1 MAGPVAVGIKTNAR
15 QNEMRTSPPLLHG
28 QAHSV
33 GRNRAFTL
41 IELLVV
47 IAIIALL
54 AALLLPSLQN
64 AQESARITAC
74 INNLKQIGTAVQ
86 VYIDDADDYFPLIHV
101 GNNSPRLTM
110 FDRLAET
117 RYLPTRTYPHPVDGP
132 IVGVDVFRCPTLQR
146 KYGGRLWPLNNNTA
160 GSYQCNYSSSAIPG
174 LLNGTNGPTAGYRNG
189 YYGPYKIT
197 EIVQP
202 SVCII
207 AGDAV
212 VKVADSGGWVF
223 GAAYRAAS
231 EARIGLGNSYSG
243 IFGQHWLSTGNP
255 GPWVGY
261 TTHNSPN
268 LLFVDGHISRWKYGT
283 HFDATTGAPDLPNR
297 MVSYDASGPTW

>member
-1 MAGPVAVGIKTNAR
+1 MTTAIF
-15 QNEMRTSPPLLHG
+15 G
-28 QAHSV
+28 QAMDDPV
-33 GRNRAFTL
+33 LKRLGQNWRVRRRNGFTL

-54 AALLLPSLQN
+54 AALLLPSLQ
-64 AQESARITAC
+64 SARETALTSQC
-74 INNLKQIGTAVQ
+74 ANNVRQIGIATHA
-86 VYIDDADDYFPLIHV
+86 YIDDADGAFPLIHV
-101 GNNSPRLTM
+101 GNLSPRLTM

-117 RYLPTRTYPHPVDGP
+117 RYLPTRTYQHPVDGP

-160 GSYQCNYSSSAIPG
+160 GTYQCNYSSTAIPG

-212 VKVADSGGWVF
+212 VKVADSGGWVY

-231 EARIGLGNSYSG
+231 EARTGLSNAQSGRYSG

-255 GPWVGY
+255 GPWIGY
-261 TTHNSPN
+261 TTHNGPN
-268 LLFVDGHISRWKYGT
+268 LLFVDGHVSRWKYGS
-283 HFDATTGAPDLPNR
+283 HIDITTGAPDLPHQ
-297 MVSYDASGPTW
+297 MVSFDASGLTW